1 MDGMTANKTNPHVFV
16 LKDELPNGPGLR
28 AARCRSCGHHTQGR
42 VMNCAYCF
50 SVDIEALAAGQS
62 AALIEYSIARV
73 SAGGFDAPYA
83 IGQIRTDEGMILFAP
98 LVGNPQTFGPG
109 ERLRYVQVDHPTGV
123 SGFAY
128 ELNEQGAQQ

>member
-1 MDGMTANKTNPHVFV
+1 MDSTTQTKTNPHVFV

-28 AARCRSCGHHTQGR
+28 AARCRSCNHHTQGR
-42 VMNCAYCF
+42 VAICARCF
-50 SVDIEALAAGQS
+50 SADIEFVAAGQS
-62 AALIEYSIARV
+62 AELIEYSIARV

-98 LVGNPQTFGPG
+98 LVGDPQTFRPG
-109 ERLRYVQVDHPTGV
+109 RKLCFVQVDHPTGV

-128 ELNEQGAQQ
+128 ELSGEGAR